1 MSGKRPGIAK
11 AAARSLLGRNVRR
24 GKTTQSQ
31 KPGRVRRDNRVAEAR
46 PVKPVCAGGA
56 QAFNMGMIIK
66 LVWFASGC
74 AAVGLILWSGAGPV
88 FGAIAA
94 AGWGVLAVVVL
105 RGVAVS
111 AAGIAWF
118 FLFPAGLRP
127 SVWPCM
133 LIRFL
138 REGANALLPITQIGG
153 EVIGARVL
161 TLRGVPPS
169 LSAASV
175 IVDVLVQAVTQFLFA
190 ALGLATLASMRD
202 DDAVRGTVAI
212 VIVIAVPAL
221 GGFYLA
227 QQPVGQRFVKALLKR
242 VVGEREWLSFGA
254 IDALY
259 SRLASIYSNRRGVT
273 TTVLIHSS
281 VWLFGALEIWAMLAF
296 MGYPSGYPEALVVE
310 SLMQAIRGA
319 AFAIPGALGAQE
331 GGLVVLCAIFGVP
344 AGAALA
350 MSLIKRVP
358 DLVFGI
364 PSLIGWQLV
373 EGRALLGLAASGE
386 GGQGQ

>member
-1 MSGKRPGIAK
+1 
-11 AAARSLLGRNVRR
+11 
-24 GKTTQSQ
+24 
-31 KPGRVRRDNRVAEAR
+31 
-46 PVKPVCAGGA
+46 
-56 QAFNMGMIIK
+56 MGMILK
-66 LVWFASGC
+66 LVWFAGGC
-74 AAVGLILWSGAGPV
+74 AVVGLILWSGAGPV
-88 FGAIAA
+88 FDAIAA

-118 FLFPAGLRP
+118 CLFPAALRP
-127 SVWPCM
+127 SAWTCV

-138 REGANALLPITQIGG
+138 REGSNALLPITQIGG

-161 TLRGVPPS
+161 TLRGAAPS

-175 IVDVLVQAVTQFLFA
+175 IVDVLVQAVTQLLFA
-190 ALGLATLASMRD
+190 AIGLAVLASMRE
-202 DDAVRGTVAI
+202 DDAIRGTAAI
-212 VIVIAVPAL
+212 VIAAAVPAL

-227 QQPVGQRFVKALLKR
+227 QRPVGQRIVKALLQR

-259 SRLASIYSNRRGVT
+259 TRLASIYANRAGVMT
-273 TTVLIHSS
+273 AACIHSF
-281 VWLFGALEIWAMLAF
+281 VWLFGALEVWAMLAF
-296 MGYPSGYPEALVVE
+296 MGYPSGYTEALVVE

-319 AFAIPGALGAQE
+319 AFAVPGALGAQE

-344 AGAALA
+344 ADAALA

-364 PSLIGWQLV
+364 PSLVGWQVV
-373 EGRALLGLAASGE
+373 EGRALLGLAASADS
-386 GGQGQ
+386 GQGR

>member
-1 MSGKRPGIAK
+1 
-11 AAARSLLGRNVRR
+11 
-24 GKTTQSQ
+24 
-31 KPGRVRRDNRVAEAR
+31 
-46 PVKPVCAGGA
+46 
-56 QAFNMGMIIK
+56 MGMMLK

-88 FGAIAA
+88 FVAIAA

-111 AAGIAWF
+111 AAGIGWF

-127 SVWPCM
+127 SAWACV

-161 TLRGVPPS
+161 ALRGAPAS

-190 ALGLATLASMRD
+190 ALGLAMLATMRD
-202 DDAVRGTVAI
+202 GDAVQGTVAV
-212 VIVIAVPAL
+212 VIVVAVPAL
-221 GGFYLA
+221 SGFYLT

-242 VVGEREWLSFGA
+242 VVGEREWLPFGA

-259 SRLASIYSNRRGVT
+259 SRLASIYSNRTGVIT
-273 TTVLIHSS
+273 AILIHSS
-281 VWLFGALEIWAMLAF
+281 VWLFGALEVWAILAF

-310 SLMQAIRGA
+310 SLMQAVRGA

-331 GGLVVLCAIFGVP
+331 GGLVVICAIFGIP
-344 AGAALA
+344 AEAAIA

-358 DLVFGI
+358 DLVFGV
-364 PSLIGWQLV
+364 PSLIGWQVV
-373 EGRALLGLAASGE
+373 EGRALQGLAAGAE
-386 GGQGQ
+386 GGRGR

>member
-1 MSGKRPGIAK
+1 
-11 AAARSLLGRNVRR
+11 
-24 GKTTQSQ
+24 
-31 KPGRVRRDNRVAEAR
+31 
-46 PVKPVCAGGA
+46 
-56 QAFNMGMIIK
+56 MGMILK
-66 LVWFASGC
+66 LAWFASGC
-74 AAVGLILWSGAGPV
+74 AAVGLILWTGAGPV
-88 FGAIAA
+88 FGAVAA
-94 AGWGVLAVVVL
+94 AGWAVLAVVVL

-111 AAGIAWF
+111 AAGIGWF

-127 SVWPCM
+127 TAWTCV

-161 TLRGVPPS
+161 TLRGAPAS

-190 ALGLATLASMRD
+190 AVGLATLASMRD

-221 GGFYLA
+221 GGFYLV
-227 QQPVGQRFVKALLKR
+227 QRPVGQRFVKAVLKR

-259 SRLASIYSNRRGVT
+259 SRLASIYANRRGVIT
-273 TTVLIHSS
+273 TSFIHLL
-281 VWLFGALEIWAMLAF
+281 VWFFGALEVWAMLAF

-344 AGAALA
+344 AEAAIA

-358 DLVFGI
+358 DLVFGV
-364 PSLIGWQLV
+364 PSLVGWQVL
-373 EGRALLGLAASGE
+373 EGRALQGLAAGAE
-386 GGQGQ
+386 GGRGR